1 MMDFSVIAD
10 DLKFPEGPVCLPD
23 GSVIV
28 VEIAAGQIT
37 RIYSDGHKEIVAI
50 PGGGPNGAAI
60 GPDGALYV
68 CNNGGAQWIEQD
80 GLLLPGDQPVDYSG
94 GRIERVDISTG
105 AVDCLYREV
114 DGRLLSAPND
124 LVFDHSGGFW
134 FTDTGKAR
142 VHDRDNG
149 SVYYA
154 RADGSFIT
162 QAIPSLYGGP
172 NGIGLSRDEKTLY
185 VSMTLERIILSFSII
200 REGVVAPPAVAALPG
215 AVVCSFAGRIML
227 DSMAI
232 DANGHICVATMAD
245 RSSIASIDPATGV
258 AVHFDT
264 PDFITTN
271 IAFGGPDM
279 RDAYITLGSS
289 GRLIKARW
297 PVPGLPLA
305 FQARVTP

>member
-1 MMDFSVIAD
+1 MDHTVIAD
-10 DLKFPEGPVCLPD
+10 NLRFPEGPVCLPD

-28 VEIAAGQIT
+28 VEIAAGRIT
-37 RIYSDGHKEIVAI
+37 RIDPDGDKEVVAM

-68 CNNGGAQWIEQD
+68 CNNGGALWAEQD
-80 GLLLPGDQPVDYSG
+80 GLLLPGDQPADYSG
-94 GRIERVDISTG
+94 GRIERVDLATG
-105 AVDCLYREV
+105 AVECLYSEV
-114 DGRLLSAPND
+114 DGRVLSAPND
-124 LVFDHSGGFW
+124 LVFDRNGGFW

-142 VHDRDNG
+142 QHDRDNG

-172 NGIGLSRDEKTLY
+172 NGIGLSPDGQTLY
-185 VSMTLERIILSFSII
+185 VSLTLERIILSFSIVG
-200 REGVVAPPAVAALPG
+200 EGTVAPSPIAALPG
-215 AVVCSFAGRIML
+215 TVVCSFPGRIML

-245 RSSIASIDPATGV
+245 RSSIATIDPATG
-258 AVHFDT
+258 AYTHHDT

-271 IAFGGPDM
+271 IAFGGSDM

-289 GRLIKARW
+289 GKLIKARW
-297 PVPGLPLA
+297 PVPGLRLNC
-305 FQARVTP
+305 